1 MKKQNRLIVAA
12 VVFLSALPLWLVP
25 HLDIGTAGSPDG
37 RPAKVFQGADDRA
50 RQAIGDI
57 APDYK
62 PWFSPL
68 LEPAS
73 AEIAS
78 LLFALQA
85 AIGAGF
91 IGYWLGCAITREN
104 LLRRGKQ
111 GEEAH
116 AD

>member
-25 HLDIGTAGSPDG
+25 HLDTGTAGSPDG
-37 RPAKVFQGADDRA
+37 RSAEIFQGADDRA
-50 RQAIGDI
+50 RQAIGDL

-73 AEIAS
+73 TEIAS

-91 IGYWLGCAITREN
+91 IGYWLGSAITREK
-104 LLRRGKQ
+104 LLRRGNQ
-111 GEEAH
+111 DAEAH
-116 AD
+116 VD